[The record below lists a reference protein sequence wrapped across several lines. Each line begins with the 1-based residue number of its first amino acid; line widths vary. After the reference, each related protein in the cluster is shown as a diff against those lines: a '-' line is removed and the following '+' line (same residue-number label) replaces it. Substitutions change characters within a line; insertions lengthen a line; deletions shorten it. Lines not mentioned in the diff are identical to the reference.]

1 MMVKD
6 VQEEQVKDL
15 CLVVRIIKDIHYT
28 SGSSSKVFLE
38 SGLGEVFKR
47 AVSEEGGLGTDN
59 G

>member
-28 SGSSSKVFLE
+28 PGSSSKVFVE
-38 SGLGEVFKR
+38 AGLGEVFK
-47 AVSEEGGLGTDN
+47 TM
-59 G
+59 